1 MPVHRSCVVLSL
13 LLLLALPAAAQQ
25 PVPVAPAPLPQ
36 AAGRSSVLP
45 AEPLGTG
52 PDVLPAG
59 GTRATT
65 SYTVGRASGYVQ
77 VDGVLSDAGWADA
90 TLIELAYEYLP
101 GDNAEPPV
109 RTECRVTYDAQN
121 LYLGCTAFDPQP
133 ERIRANYTD
142 RDRALQDDHIVL
154 LLDPFND
161 QRRSFQFRINPLG
174 VQMDAI
180 FAEGFEDFSWDAIWA
195 SAGRITE
202 EGYVVEAAIPFKS
215 LRFPRSAAAQTW
227 GIILERSYPR
237 SARHRISSVPRD
249 RSNACMLCQAGR
261 LSGFQGIAPGQD
273 LELSPTLTASRI
285 DRRNGLPGG
294 DLVSGDGRAEPGL
307 NARWGIS
314 PNVSLNATVNPDFSQ
329 VEADAAQLTV
339 NERFAVSFPEK
350 RPFFLEGADLF
361 QTLTPTVVTRTII
374 DPRGGFKITAKEGRN
389 ALGAFVTRDRTNRL
403 LFPANQRSREVLLDE
418 EVTTAVARYRR
429 DVGQSSTV
437 GLLYTGRNGEGYQNH
452 VGGVDALLRLSQ
464 TNTFRAQL
472 QHSLTEYP
480 DTVVR
485 AFQQPEGTFGGAAFI
500 GQFSHNSRNW
510 NASAQFQEL
519 GGGFRADAGLMPR
532 MDVRMLRGNAQRV
545 VWGRPGGWYNRLALN
560 AIAERLTMRDGT
572 LTDRGLV
579 LNANY
584 QGARQ
589 SELTWLVAHNRRLYN
604 GQLFDLLD
612 TRWVASI
619 RPSGSVAL
627 RASGRHGAEIDI
639 WNTRRADIL
648 QLAPGIDLRLGR
660 HLNAELNHTLQR
672 LSTPQ
677 GEQIFEANLTQARL
691 VYNFNA
697 RTYVRGTL
705 QYQDL
710 RRDPALYARPVKPE
724 EQNVSTQ
731 LLFSYMVNPQT
742 VLFLGYADAH
752 RGEREFDLVQEN
764 RTFFLKLGYA
774 WRL

>member
-1 MPVHRSCVVLSL
+1 MPVPRSCVALSL

-25 PVPVAPAPLPQ
+25 PAPLAPAPLPQ
-36 AAGRSSVLP
+36 ATSRSSLLP
-45 AEPLGTG
+45 AEPLGAV

-59 GTRATT
+59 GTRATM
-65 SYTVGRASGYVQ
+65 SHMVSRATGSVS
-77 VDGVLSDAGWADA
+77 VDGVLSDAAWADA
-90 TLIELAYEYLP
+90 TPIELAYEYLP

-109 RTECRVTYDAQN
+109 RTECRVTYDALN

-161 QRRSFQFRINPLG
+161 QRRAFQFRINPLG

-180 FAEGFEDFSWDAIWA
+180 LTDASEDFSWDAIWA

-215 LRFPRSAAAQTW
+215 LRFPRSTEVQTW

-249 RSNACMLCQAGR
+249 RSNSCLLCQSGR
-261 LSGFQGIAPGQD
+261 LSGFQGIAPGRD
-273 LELSPTLTASRI
+273 LELSPTLTASRT
-285 DRRNGLPGG
+285 DRRPGLPSG
-294 DLVSGDGRAEPGL
+294 DLVPGEGRAEPGL
-307 NARWGIS
+307 NARWGITS
-314 PNVSLNATVNPDFSQ
+314 NISLNATLNPDFSQ
-329 VEADAAQLTV
+329 VEADVAQLTV
-339 NERFAVSFPEK
+339 NERFAVTFPEK

-361 QTLTPTVVTRTII
+361 QTFTATAVTRTII
-374 DPRGGFKITAKEGRN
+374 DPRAGFKVTAKEGGH
-389 ALGAFVTRDRTNRL
+389 AVGAFVAQDRVNRL
-403 LFPANQRSREVLLDE
+403 LFPANQRSRDVLLNE
-418 EVTTAVARYRR
+418 EVTTGVVRYRR
-429 DVGQSSTV
+429 DLGQASTV
-437 GLLYTGRNGEGYQNH
+437 GVLYTGRSAEGYQNH
-452 VGGVDALLRLSQ
+452 VGSVDALLRLSS
-464 TNTFRAQL
+464 TNIFRAQL

-485 AFQQPEGTFGGAAFI
+485 AFQQPEGTFGGTTFI
-500 GQFSHNSRNW
+500 GQLSHNSRNW
-510 NASAQFQEL
+510 IASAQFEEL
-519 GGGFRADAGLMPR
+519 GKDFRADAGHMPR
-532 MDVRMLRGNAQRV
+532 MDVRVLRGNAQRV

-560 AIAERLTMRDGT
+560 AVAQRLTMRDGT

-579 LNANY
+579 LMANY
-584 QGARQ
+584 QGPRQ
-589 SELTWLVAHNRRLYN
+589 SELTWGVAHNRRLYN
-604 GQLFDLLD
+604 GRLFDLPD
-612 TRWVASI
+612 TRWAASV

-639 WNTRRADIL
+639 WNTRRADLL

-660 HLNAELNHTLQR
+660 HLNADLSHTLQR

-677 GEQIFEANLTQARL
+677 GEEIFQANLTQARL

-697 RTYVRGTL
+697 RAFLRGTL

-710 RRDPALYARPVKPE
+710 RRDPALYTQPVKPE

-731 LLFSYMVNPQT
+731 LLFSYKVNPQT
-742 VLFLGYADAH
+742 VLFVGYADAH